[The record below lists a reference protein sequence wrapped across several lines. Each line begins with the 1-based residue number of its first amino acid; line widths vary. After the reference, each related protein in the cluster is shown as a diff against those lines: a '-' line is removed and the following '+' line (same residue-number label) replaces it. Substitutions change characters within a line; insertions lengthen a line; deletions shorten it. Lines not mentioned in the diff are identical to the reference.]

1 MPMIPLAR
9 DLAHVCPC
17 HQQSDAPLNADH
29 AYLVQAEP
37 EKKSGL
43 KGLKRLGT
51 VLGRRRESKIM
62 LPARG
67 ASESP
72 ERKEKSGSSAF
83 NTFSSRFGRGRD
95 LPTPL
100 EDEEIP
106 SPLRTITSASAGE
119 AEAPAIDG
127 SAQSLA
133 AAGMLPNGHDTPTR
147 PHTAQTQ
154 PPHPL
159 LADVALLQEP
169 LQPSAPQSNQP
180 ESREF
185 EPPRDAEGYTVPPTH
200 IDAISQAERE
210 AADENASPAYNVNIR
225 QAPIA
230 EEGSDDALASMANT
244 LKMQAPPPTSRR
256 QGTVRGR
263 RDVRASVYAPVG
275 TPAPVTEESTSSSP
289 YMAPPASTTHETDS
303 AYSPSPA
310 TQPVGPSSVNTH
322 SLSSRPFSA
331 NSPAAAATTTPTSP
345 GFSSFNPSRNGD
357 QSFSPYHG
365 SAAATAAAIFRPG
378 SSIGQGIEHDAHSIR
393 SGRSLSSTTSQGAS
407 KHPDLNSTGLNS
419 SIIETVSAWFEHGL
433 CTRSVVIGEVAL
445 AYNAADFNSPF
456 GQETIRLEGFEK
468 LEKVAPNPAFISDSA
483 AKGEYSVN
491 LSHIQKTNVAFKYQ
505 LAPSAGAS
513 ASEHAPLLLN
523 TAWKIQAGT
532 AMCIVSYSLNP
543 SFTLPPGSD
552 GSVFISNLTL
562 VLHLDPAGAK
572 AQSCQSKPVG
582 TFDRTRNLI
591 YWTLGDVS
599 LTSQPQKAL
608 AKFVTPDGE
617 VKAGHLEAKW
627 ELTGGRGVGAAGSG
641 LQIQIKDEDG
651 AGEADP
657 FADER
662 SSTDATWKA
671 VEGHRKVV
679 AGTYHA
685 Q

>member
-1 MPMIPLAR
+1 MYDHLVKRVMR
-9 DLAHVCPC
+9 
-17 HQQSDAPLNADH
+17 LNADN

-72 ERKEKSGSSAF
+72 ERKERSGSSAF

-100 EDEEIP
+100 EDEESP
-106 SPLRTITSASAGE
+106 PGTASPLRTITSASAGE
-119 AEAPAIDG
+119 PPAIDG

-147 PHTAQTQ
+147 PHTTQTQ
-154 PPHPL
+154 ANQGHL
-159 LADVALLQEP
+159 GDVALLQEP
-169 LQPSAPQSNQP
+169 LQPSAPQSIQP

-185 EPPRDAEGYTVPPTH
+185 EPPRDAEGYTLPPPH
-200 IDAISQAERE
+200 IDAISQAERD

-256 QGTVRGR
+256 QGTIRGR
-263 RDVRASVYAPVG
+263 RDVRASVYAPAG
-275 TPAPVTEESTSSSP
+275 TPEPVIEESALSSP
-289 YMAPPASTTHETDS
+289 NMAPPASTTRELDS
-303 AYSPSPA
+303 AFSPSPV
-310 TQPVGPSSVNTH
+310 TQAVAPPPITTQSH
-322 SLSSRPFSA
+322 SSRPLSPFSA
-331 NSPAAAATTTPTSP
+331 TSPGAAATSPTSP
-345 GFSSFNPSRNGD
+345 GFSSFNASRNGD

-419 SIIETVSAWFEHGL
+419 SVIETVSAWFEHGL

-456 GQETIRLEGFEK
+456 GQETIRLEGFER

-513 ASEHAPLLLN
+513 PGEHAPLLMN

-543 SFTLPPGSD
+543 SFALPPGSD
-552 GSVFISNLTL
+552 GSVFLSNVTL
-562 VLHLDPAGAK
+562 ILHLDPAGAK

-591 YWTLGDVS
+591 YWTLGDIS

-627 ELTGGRGVGAAGSG
+627 ELTGGPGVGAAGSG
-641 LQIQIKDEDG
+641 LQVQIRDEG

-662 SSTDATWKA
+662 SSTDTTWKG
-671 VEGHRKVV
+671 VDGHRKVV